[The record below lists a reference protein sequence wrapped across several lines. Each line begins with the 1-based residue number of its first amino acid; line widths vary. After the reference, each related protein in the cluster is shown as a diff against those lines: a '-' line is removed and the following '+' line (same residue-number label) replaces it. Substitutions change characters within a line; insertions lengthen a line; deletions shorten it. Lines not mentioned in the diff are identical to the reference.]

1 MKDIIFETVIYPDAL
16 TLLLGKTD
24 IRAFYDETDAC
35 RGTGAAA
42 FLIRCRFDTGR
53 YLRDTAGRRQ
63 P

>member
-1 MKDIIFETVIYPDAL
+1 MKKVDFETIIYPDAL
-16 TLLLGKTD
+16 TLLLGKAD
-24 IRAFYDETDAC
+24 VRAFYDETDAC

-53 YLRDTAGRRQ
+53 YLRDIVGRRQ